1 MRTIIFISFCVFI
14 IFPSCMEKDN
24 KATVDLVKNPLS
36 ADKNL
41 DIPMPKIYLAE
52 DVFDFG
58 EINQGELVTH
68 DFLIKNIGN
77 DNLIIN
83 SAKGTCGCT
92 VPEWPK
98 DPILPGQESK
108 IKVTFN
114 SSGKKGVQ
122 SKQVTLVT
130 NAIPNIK
137 VLTIKG
143 NIVVP

>member
-1 MRTIIFISFCVFI
+1 MVFFEVEYEYYI
-14 IFPSCMEKDN
+14 LK
-24 KATVDLVKNPLS
+24 
-36 ADKNL
+36 
-41 DIPMPKIYLAE
+41 
-52 DVFDFG
+52 
-58 EINQGELVTH
+58 INQGESVTH

-114 SSGKKGVQ
+114 SSGKTGIQ

-143 NIVVP
+143 SIVIP

>member
-1 MRTIIFISFCVFI
+1 
-14 IFPSCMEKDN
+14 
-24 KATVDLVKNPLS
+24 
-36 ADKNL
+36 
-41 DIPMPKIYLAE
+41 MPKLYLE
-52 DVFDFG
+52 EEEFDFG
-58 EINQGELVTH
+58 EIKQGESVTH
-68 DFLIKNIGN
+68 EFVIKNIGD
-77 DNLIIN
+77 DNLVIS

-98 DPILPGQESK
+98 EPLLPGEESK

-114 SSGKKGVQ
+114 SSGKNGAQ

-143 NIVVP
+143 NIIVL